1 MTTENIP
8 LSADLHGGGPAD
20 DKQTHISQ
28 ATLAMLLFLGSEAM
42 LFASFFTAYFMVR
55 FNIAGNVW
63 PPINPATGHKYV
75 LPVAITG
82 VNTLFL
88 VSSSFTLW
96 WGEYRLQ
103 HGGDRKS
110 LERGL
115 LVTMG
120 LGFTFLTIQ
129 LNEYA
134 HLGFS
139 PRDQAFGSTF
149 YSLTGLHGLHVIVGL
164 CLLTICFVRSRRR
177 HEFTAERASMLWAT
191 SLYWHFVDV
200 VWVILFFL
208 VYLL

>member
-1 MTTENIP
+1 MTTENIV
-8 LSADLHGGGPAD
+8 LGADLRGGYPEE
-20 DKQTHISQ
+20 QPRHISQ

-55 FNIAGNVW
+55 FNVAGNQW
-63 PPINPATGHKYV
+63 PPIDRLTGKQFV
-75 LPVAITG
+75 LPVAVTA

-103 HGGDRKS
+103 HGGSRKS

-115 LVTMG
+115 MVTILLG
-120 LGFTFLTIQ
+120 LTFLVIQ
-129 LNEYA
+129 LNEYW

-139 PRDQAFGSTF
+139 PKSQAFGSTF
-149 YSLTGLHGLHVIVGL
+149 YALTGLHGLHVIVGL
-164 CLLTICFVRSRRR
+164 TLLTICLVRSRRR
-177 HEFTAERASMLWAT
+177 HEFTAERATVLWAT
-191 SLYWHFVDV
+191 SLYWHFVDI

-208 VYLL
+208 VYVL